1 MTYIV
6 DIVLA
11 SIFALIVIISVKK
24 GFFKS
29 LFDLIGSVLAFVIAK
44 ALSASFAPALFGSVI
59 RPGAEKYLSSA
70 LSSAGTTDYS
80 TQIEQALNSI
90 PESLGGL
97 MQIIGINKE
106 AIMEKFSSIDLKGEN
121 PVETIINTV
130 VEPVGTALIEFIMI
144 AILALVL
151 IVVIK
156 IVVKLLD
163 KIITALP
170 VVKRFNSLFGGIF
183 GALRAVIVVAVCS
196 MLISV
201 VAGFISNEAFIESVD
216 NSIIVN
222 IFDGV
227 LASFSGI
234 SI

>member
-6 DIVLA
+6 DIILA
-11 SIFALIVIISVKK
+11 AIFALIIIISAKK

-29 LFDLIGSVLAFVIAK
+29 LFDLIGSILAFIIAK
-44 ALSASFAPALFGSVI
+44 ALSASFAPVLFENVI
-59 RPGAEKYLSSA
+59 RPGAEKYLSSS

-90 PESLGGL
+90 PDSLGGL

-106 AIMEKFSSIDLKGEN
+106 AIMEKFSAVDLKGEN
-121 PVETIINTV
+121 PIETIMNTV
-130 VEPVGTALIEFIMI
+130 VEPIGTALIQFIMI

-151 IVVIK
+151 IVAIK

-170 VVKRFNSLFGGIF
+170 VVKRFNSLFGAVF
-183 GALRAVIVVAVCS
+183 GMLRGVIVVAVFS

-216 NSIIVN
+216 NSIIIN

-234 SI
+234 NL